1 MPVMLLR
8 KKTMLSEVILDLAI
22 LWEEL
27 LAIAYGPRAERPEVW
42 GSEVVVGNTL
52 SMDLWPVFLLLLKCC
67 LLTNKDEAQCR
78 RIPEGAQA
86 RAENHRKNRVSCVPD
101 SPAILDMPTSAY
113 KMIFLLSEHDLEVPH
128 FRPPQSTNPGAMP
141 VSTLPSK
148 PCRPMSHRHKLG
160 GGGGGGREGQS

>member
-52 SMDLWPVFLLLLKCC
+52 SMDL
-67 LLTNKDEAQCR
+67 
-78 RIPEGAQA
+78 
-86 RAENHRKNRVSCVPD
+86 
-101 SPAILDMPTSAY
+101 
-113 KMIFLLSEHDLEVPH
+113 
-128 FRPPQSTNPGAMP
+128 
-141 VSTLPSK
+141 
-148 PCRPMSHRHKLG
+148 
-160 GGGGGGREGQS
+160 